1 MVRAFLYI
9 FLIEMDR
16 HNVLPRIHPPQ
27 SPPPSSPAQ
36 LQPNTARRSAAALL
50 SNLNNPHNSLQTPS
64 QPRMKSGEV
73 STNSNFSVIAPPTP
87 PVPVV
92 PPPSHPHTLQQQQH
106 MILPLG
112 MPGPQV
118 SLTYQPSTKENHG
131 AAYEWMVKNLH
142 EAAQQILNL
151 ETEVRS
157 RDLALNSLK
166 GIEIYLRNELGSIQQ
181 NLTTQEQLNEKLRGE
196 VQSLKNIT
204 ESHSQSVPKANYD
217 EVLGQNK
224 KIAENNAKLNS
235 QNEELT
241 KEVEQQKRRAS
252 DLGKQ
257 NGTLFGD
264 SLVLQQDIVNLKE
277 QLKQQQQKENK
288 QKNKENEQNE
298 KIKNL
303 EAIIIEEQVKVK
315 SLEEKLCCAKNH
327 QETLVEQLEDKLSKT
342 NAQILVLNDKLK
354 TSSVNVD
361 SFLVE
366 NQNLLKKIESFEA
379 ERKLYTNEKE
389 QLNTKNSAEIQKL
402 HENSRLLRTELQEKD
417 ECFIK
422 LQSDFQELKST
433 SESECKRLHQQLD
446 SESACVSQANIVAN
460 EQDEKIKSLTQQF
473 EELKAKS
480 KRKSEFIAALKNLV
494 AKTEKDLK
502 KANVFTNELKE
513 EMDKLKIDKN
523 YFSSQLNLKIAEIKK
538 LQSESHPQP
547 TVQVMENQLRKDI
560 FYKNLMI
567 LNQQLNQQLE
577 ESSTLLSA
585 REKEL
590 KQEKLATALQKDMIN
605 ASDAKANEL
614 EEEVKALEN
623 KVENL
628 DEIINK
634 QENELQFLTRKLETQ
649 QFHLE
654 VDQKQAQ
661 ELQHNSQFA
670 QNEALLEKVNEIRR
684 LHETSTELKE
694 SLRKYKE
701 ESIENRKFIEKILAK
716 KAQLK
721 AEARNLSLPRPFE
734 TIEITCLD
742 IEGNIIRKM
751 PENDIHLRKLLTIN
765 TKKINYI
772 ARFLRG
778 KLTELQDTNEG
789 VLSLRVEINT
799 LKKHLE
805 EHKETIN
812 KLKRMLKENG
822 MGHTDLC
829 KELQRLRAEKGRLEK
844 ALNVQFTVEEEVIC
858 SSEDEESYESLAK
871 KAKKSRIT

>member
-1 MVRAFLYI
+1 
-9 FLIEMDR
+9 MDH
-16 HNVLPRIHPPQ
+16 HNVPPRIHPPL
-27 SPPPSSPAQ
+27 SPTPSSPTQ
-36 LQPNTARRSAAALL
+36 TQPNTVRRSAAVLL

-64 QPRMKSGEV
+64 QPQRKSGEV
-73 STNSNFSVIAPPTP
+73 SNNFNFSAIAPPK
-87 PVPVV
+87 
-92 PPPSHPHTLQQQQH
+92 PPPHPSTLQQTQQ

-112 MPGPQV
+112 MPGHQV

-196 VQSLKNIT
+196 VQSLKNVI

-217 EVLGQNK
+217 EVLEQNK

-252 DLGKQ
+252 DLGTQ
-257 NGTLFGD
+257 NGTLFGE

-288 QKNKENEQNE
+288 QKNKENQQNE
-298 KIKNL
+298 KIINL
-303 EAIIIEEQVKVK
+303 EANFVDEQGKVK
-315 SLEEKLCCAKNH
+315 SLQEKLSGAKNH
-327 QETLVEQLEDKLSKT
+327 HSTQVEQLEDKFSKA

-354 TSSVNVD
+354 VSSENVD
-361 SFLVE
+361 SFLLQ

-379 ERKLYTNEKE
+379 ERKLHASEKE
-389 QLNTKNSAEIQKL
+389 QLNAKNSAEIQKL
-402 HENSRLLRTELQEKD
+402 HENSRLLRTELQKKE
-417 ECFIK
+417 ECFNK
-422 LQSDFQELKST
+422 LQIEFQELKSK
-433 SESECKRLHQQLD
+433 SESECKRLQQQLD
-446 SESACVSQANIVAN
+446 SESACVRQANIVAN

-480 KRKSEFIAALKNLV
+480 RRKSEFIAALKNLV
-494 AKTEKDLK
+494 AKTESDLK
-502 KANVFTNELKE
+502 KANIFANELKE

-523 YFSSQLNLKIAEIKK
+523 YFSSQLNFRIAEIKK

-547 TVQVMENQLRKDI
+547 TVQAMENQLQNDI
-560 FYKNLMI
+560 FYKKVMI
-567 LNQQLNQQLE
+567 VNQQLNQQLE
-577 ESSTLLSA
+577 ESSILLNA

-590 KQEKLATALQKDMIN
+590 KQEKLATALQKDMIS
-605 ASDAKANEL
+605 ASDAKAKEL

-634 QENELQFLTRKLETQ
+634 QEKELQFLTRKLETQ

-654 VDQKQAQ
+654 VEQKQTQ
-661 ELQHNSQFA
+661 EFQHNSQFA
-670 QNEALLEKVNEIRR
+670 QNEALSEKENEIRR

-721 AEARNLSLPRPFE
+721 AEVRNLSLPRPFE

-742 IEGNIIRKM
+742 NEGNVIRKM

-805 EHKETIN
+805 EHKKTIN
-812 KLKRMLKENG
+812 KWKRMLKENG

-829 KELQRLRAEKGRLEK
+829 KELQRLRAEKGRLEE
-844 ALNVQFTVEEEVIC
+844 ALNRQFTVEEEVIC